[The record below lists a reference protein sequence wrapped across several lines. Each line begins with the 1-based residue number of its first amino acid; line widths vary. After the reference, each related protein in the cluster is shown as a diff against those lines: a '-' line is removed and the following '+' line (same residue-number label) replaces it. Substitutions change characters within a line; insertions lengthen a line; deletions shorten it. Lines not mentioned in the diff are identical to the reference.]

1 MTPRDVLKTLL
12 HHDLGFDQY
21 RCDDAPRRTFSII
34 AKSSGVLSGMI
45 YIPTIIELVEREF
58 FLQPIDPAHAPVFW
72 CVPKGHSMKQD
83 GDFIASGDIVMQLT
97 GNAEVLLKA
106 ERTILNMLSRLSG
119 IATNTRGAVAR
130 VAHTPVKL
138 LDTRKD
144 PSLLRVFDK
153 YAFELGGGHP
163 HRAGFY
169 DGVII
174 KDNDIAVYG
183 LSRAIDRASAS
194 RRFLTKIEVEVGS
207 EETLQAL
214 LADGRADVIMLDN
227 MAPVLLARLVHQ
239 IRFEAKPYV
248 IEASGIGGYD
258 LAAIAETGVDYISS
272 SAFITQGAG
281 NPLDLSMKVVQ

>member
-1 MTPRDVLKTLL
+1 MTPRDILKQLL

-21 RCDDAPRRTFSII
+21 RSDNAPQKTFSIK
-34 AKSSGVLSGMI
+34 AKSSGVLSGTI
-45 YIPTIIELVEREF
+45 YIPTILDLVEREF
-58 FLQPIDPAHAPVFW
+58 FLRPVGPAHLPVVWGAPTFR
-72 CVPKGHSMKQD
+72 GLKQD
-83 GDFIASGDIVMQLT
+83 GETVSSGDVVMNLR

-119 IATNTRGAVAR
+119 ITMFVSREVKRMTHAQA
-130 VAHTPVKL
+130 KL

-169 DGVII
+169 DGII
-174 KDNDIAVYG
+174 VKDNDIAVYG
-183 LSRAIDRASAS
+183 LKRAIDRACAR

-207 EETLQAL
+207 EETLQAV
-214 LADGRADVIMLDN
+214 LADGRVDVIMLDN
-227 MAPVLLARLVHQ
+227 MAPALLTRAVRQ
-239 IRFEAKPYV
+239 IRFEVKPYL

-258 LAAIAETGVDYISS
+258 LATIAETGVDYISS

-281 NPLDLSMKVVQ
+281 NPLDLSMKVIV